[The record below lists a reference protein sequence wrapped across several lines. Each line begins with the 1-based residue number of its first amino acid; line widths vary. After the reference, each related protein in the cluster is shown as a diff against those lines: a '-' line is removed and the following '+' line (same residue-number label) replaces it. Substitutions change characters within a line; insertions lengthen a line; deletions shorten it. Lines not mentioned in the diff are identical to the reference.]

1 MIPVY
6 DFITGQIIYVN
17 VHHCVYTSLHKKDN
31 PNTRTLYD
39 VYLTSDVMIRVCFE
53 DFSNIKKELE

>member
-17 VHHCVYTSLHKKDN
+17 AHHCVYTSLHKKDN
-31 PNTRTLYD
+31 PNTLTTYD
-39 VYLTSDVMIRVCFE
+39 VYLTNDVMIRVSFE
-53 DFSNIKKELE
+53 DFRNIKKELK